1 MLRTQIERT
10 QAQQPVIAAP
20 RLDLYQGIHKAM
32 RVMMADTLA
41 SLGAADAADD
51 AAVDRALT
59 KLEELI
65 ELCAGHLDHEN
76 RFVHPAIEARRPGVT
91 HQVAEDHIDHETSL
105 DELRAGVRAVRRASG
120 VIRGAVQDRLY
131 RRLALFVADNFVH
144 MDHEEEAH
152 NAALWEAYTDTEL
165 AAIHDRIMAGIAPAK
180 MMAFLRWIIPSVSH
194 PERVGMLAG
203 MQQGA
208 PEGVFEA
215 VLDLAR
221 ATLPQA
227 EWIKLAAALNFSPL
241 QTSVR
246 C

>member
-1 MLRTQIERT
+1 MLHTEIERT
-10 QAQQPVIAAP
+10 QTQQPVIAAP

-41 SLGAADAADD
+41 SLGAADATDD
-51 AAVDRALT
+51 ASFEKALA

-76 RFVHPAIEARRPGVT
+76 RFVHPAIEARCPGVT
-91 HQVAEDHIDHETSL
+91 HTVAEDHIDHETSL

-120 VIRGAVQDRLY
+120 VIRAAVQDRLY

-144 MDHEEEAH
+144 MEHEEEAH
-152 NAALWEAYTDTEL
+152 NAALWDAYSDAEL
-165 AAIHDRIMAGIAPAK
+165 AAIHDQIIAGIPPVA

-194 PERVGMLAG
+194 GERVGMLAG

-215 VLDLAR
+215 VLEVAR

-227 EWIKLAAALNFSPL
+227 EWLKLAKALNFSPL
-241 QTSVR
+241 PGMVR

>member
-1 MLRTQIERT
+1 MLHTEIERT
-10 QAQQPVIAAP
+10 RAQQPVIATP

-32 RVMMADTLA
+32 RVMMSDALA

-51 AAVDRALT
+51 ASVEKALV
-59 KLEELI
+59 KLDELI

-91 HQVAEDHIDHETSL
+91 HSVAEDHIDHETSL

-144 MDHEEEAH
+144 MEHEEEAH
-152 NAALWEAYTDTEL
+152 NAALWDAYTDAEL
-165 AAIHDRIMAGIAPAK
+165 AEIHDRLIAAIPPLK

-194 PERVGMLAG
+194 AERVGMLGG

-215 VLDLAR
+215 VLDIAR
-221 ATLPQA
+221 ATLPQT
-227 EWIKLAAALNFSPL
+227 EWLKLAAALNFSPL

>member
-1 MLRTQIERT
+1 MLHTEIERT
-10 QAQQPVIAAP
+10 QTQQPVVAAP

-51 AAVDRALT
+51 DSIDRALA
-59 KLEELI
+59 KIEDLI

-91 HQVAEDHIDHETSL
+91 HSVAEDHIDHETSL
-105 DELRAGVRAVRRASG
+105 DELRAGVRAVRRARG

-144 MDHEEEAH
+144 MEHEEEAH
-152 NAALWEAYTDTEL
+152 NAALWDAYSDAEL
-165 AAIHDRIMAGIAPAK
+165 AAIHDRLIAAIPPVA
-180 MMAFLRWIIPSVSH
+180 MMAYLRWIIPSVSH
-194 PERVGMLAG
+194 GERVVMLGG
-203 MQQGA
+203 MQKGA

-215 VLDLAR
+215 VLDIAR
-221 ATLPQA
+221 VTLPQG
-227 EWIKLAAALNFSPL
+227 EWLKLAAALNFSSL
-241 QTSVR
+241 QTAVR